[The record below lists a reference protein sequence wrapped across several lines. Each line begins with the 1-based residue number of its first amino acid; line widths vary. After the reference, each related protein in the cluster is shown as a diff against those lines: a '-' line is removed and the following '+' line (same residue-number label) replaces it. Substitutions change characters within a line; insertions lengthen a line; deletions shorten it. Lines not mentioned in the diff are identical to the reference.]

1 MDKRKFNT
9 TLENIS
15 NNLSLID
22 EILKTSDESLLSN
35 PKRIER
41 AKYFFIS
48 AVQSLL
54 NLSNE
59 YIEAKN
65 WRNPINAMDVFIV
78 LSENNL
84 ISRERVPTLKRAISS
99 ISFFGQHSNKD
110 ALDIMR
116 ECLKSIEHCVSAYKV
131 LLQTG
136 EL

>member
-59 YIEAKN
+59 
-65 WRNPINAMDVFIV
+65 
-78 LSENNL
+78 
-84 ISRERVPTLKRAISS
+84 
-99 ISFFGQHSNKD
+99 
-110 ALDIMR
+110 
-116 ECLKSIEHCVSAYKV
+116 
-131 LLQTG
+131 
-136 EL
+136 